1 MKLITNLIALA
12 TVLAI
17 APASIQAKTVKDKKQ
32 VVVGFVAQLIC
43 KAQKY
48 DYSEDQMQERMQIFV
63 DMQGKE
69 YLPYIQINPKLQ
81 SKELLLG
88 RSLQTL

>member
-1 MKLITNLIALA
+1 MKLTSNLIVLA

-48 DYSEDQMQERMQIFV
+48 DYSEEQMQERMQIFV

-69 YLPYIQINPKLQ
+69 YLPYIQDQKVIKAGALMSQ
-81 SKELLLG
+81 
-88 RSLQTL
+88 